1 MNKLRIAVIGGGIS
15 GLSAAYWLD
24 RQGHAVTVF
33 EQSSHSGGSIVTE
46 KAGGFLADF
55 GPNSALETSETL
67 RTLVSELGLDGQ
79 KVYANPAAK
88 ERYVVKDG
96 VLHPVPMTPLKFVKT
111 KLFSTA
117 AKLRL
122 LKEPFLARTDGR
134 DLSLADLVR
143 YRLGPEFLDYAV
155 NPFVAGVYAGDPERL
170 SAAAAFPKLYNLE
183 QKYGS
188 FIRGAMLGG
197 RERKRRKEIAKDRA
211 RLFSFM
217 DGMQTLP
224 RALAARLEG
233 KILLGSGV
241 QRLVRQ
247 NGGFVIKG
255 GDQQGPHTLF
265 DRVVLAAPAAA
276 LGRLLQPLAPEKAQ
290 RIDAVEYSPVAVV
303 FIGFPATAVAHE
315 LNGFGFLVPAV
326 EQRQILG
333 SIWSSALFPQR
344 APDGCVAFTTFV
356 GGARQPELA
365 ALDDESLA
373 QIVHRELAGLVGLC
387 GDPTLVRVKR
397 WARAIPQYTL
407 GYGAIQQLFA
417 EIEREIPGLY
427 IAGNLRRG
435 ISVGDSVLSAHETVQ
450 RIGKAGDSHF

>member
-1 MNKLRIAVIGGGIS
+1 MNKVKIAVIGAGIS

-24 RQGHAVTVF
+24 RAGHAVTVF
-33 EQSSHSGGSIVTE
+33 EQSSQIGGSIVTE
-46 KAGGFLADF
+46 KASGFLADF
-55 GPNSALETSETL
+55 GPNSVLETSETL
-67 RTLVSELGLDGQ
+67 RTLVSELGLDRQ
-79 KVYANPAAK
+79 KVYANPAAR

-96 VLHPVPMTPLKFVKT
+96 VLHPVPTTPLKFVKT
-111 KLFSTA
+111 KLFSAA

-122 LKEPFLARTDGR
+122 LQEPFIARTDGR

-143 YRLGPEFLDYAV
+143 YRLGQELLDYAV

-170 SAAAAFPKLYNLE
+170 SAAAAFPKLYDLE

-188 FIRGAMLGG
+188 FIRGTIQGV
-197 RERKRRKEIAKDRA
+197 RERKKRKEIAKDRA
-211 RLFSFM
+211 RLFSFI
-217 DGMQTLP
+217 DGMESLP

-233 KILLGSGV
+233 KILLRSGV
-241 QRLVRQ
+241 QRLVRH
-247 NGGFVIKG
+247 NGGFVVEG
-255 GDQQGPHTLF
+255 GDRRGPHTMF
-265 DRVVLAAPAAA
+265 DRVILTAPADA

-290 RIDAVEYSPVAVV
+290 RIAAVEYSPVAVV
-303 FIGFPATAVAHE
+303 FMGFPAAAVARE

-326 EQRQILG
+326 ERRQILG

-356 GGARQPELA
+356 GGARQPELV
-365 ALDDESLA
+365 ALADESLV
-373 QIVHRELAGLVGLC
+373 QIVHQELGELVGLC
-387 GDPTLVRVKR
+387 GSPTLVRVKR
-397 WARAIPQYTL
+397 WAKAIPQYTL
-407 GYGAIQQLFA
+407 GYGAIQQLFG

-450 RIGKAGDSHF
+450 RIVTQG